1 MVQGNHNVK
10 SHAKTF
16 LPVDTAD
23 HPSSRGIPVSRAIHQ
38 LTTAAPHHTAA
49 SPPRPAP
56 KGATVAMRDGTN
68 ASLVPSFGPSFPTEL
83 PLRGELFVNSARRL
97 DTVAFKAGPA
107 VVTDIGAAKANA
119 FGVGLLLGS
128 G

>member
-1 MVQGNHNVK
+1 
-10 SHAKTF
+10 
-16 LPVDTAD
+16 
-23 HPSSRGIPVSRAIHQ
+23 
-38 LTTAAPHHTAA
+38 
-49 SPPRPAP
+49 
-56 KGATVAMRDGTN
+56 MRDGTN